1 MSEDTGSQS
10 RPDDKA
16 GPEGTI
22 PNTRNGIGVGAGG
35 ADSTFEPEETPEAA
49 PDTAGADAGSA
60 EPDEAAG
67 PAEEKDRQTS
77 DDRGLTTDTTPSD

>member
-1 MSEDTGSQS
+1 MSEDNGSQS
-10 RPDDKA
+10 RADGKT

-22 PNTRNGIGVGAGG
+22 PNTRNGVGVGAGG

-49 PDTAGADAGSA
+49 PETAGTGTDAP